1 MKHDIR
7 DISNAFIIISDVPHT
22 SIPQQTVT
30 IKPLMGNAV
39 EDSSVLIIPIV
50 RYSKKSTTIKW
61 DLNAK
66 KAVPGNLYGKKK
78 KTLNGHYVNKKP
90 NHLLLRTFLGGYF
103 QMMYLNINL
112 NINKYMYIMIR
123 QTF

>member
-1 MKHDIR
+1 MKQDIR

-50 RYSKKSTTIKW
+50 R
-61 DLNAK
+61 
-66 KAVPGNLYGKKK
+66 
-78 KTLNGHYVNKKP
+78 KP
-90 NHLLLRTFLGGYF
+90 NHLLLRTFLGAYF

>member
-39 EDSSVLIIPIV
+39 EDSSALIIPIV
-50 RYSKKSTTIKW
+50 RYPKESTTIKW

-66 KAVPGNLYGKKK
+66 KAVPGNLYGKKTRK
-78 KTLNGHYVNKKP
+78 PLN
-90 NHLLLRTFLGGYF
+90 
-103 QMMYLNINL
+103 
-112 NINKYMYIMIR
+112 
-123 QTF
+123 

>member
-1 MKHDIR
+1 MAKKTR
-7 DISNAFIIISDVPHT
+7 
-22 SIPQQTVT
+22 
-30 IKPLMGNAV
+30 KPL
-39 EDSSVLIIPIV
+39 
-50 RYSKKSTTIKW
+50 
-61 DLNAK
+61 
-66 KAVPGNLYGKKK
+66 
-78 KTLNGHYVNKKP
+78 NGYYVTKKP